1 MGPVPDRLRALAP
14 ATRSAADLD
23 ALLSVTTSY
32 VETELSA
39 DGGYVGRIDHRH
51 GRVTIIA
58 SWGAFVTNDPWE
70 GQASFAVAA
79 QSRAQ
84 TVSEDAPLW
93 TGTVND
99 DLQSYDRT
107 VLTVTGQGSAASF
120 PIIVADRLWGVL
132 YLTRK
137 AEDPFDEATLT
148 MGALVCEL
156 LAAGISRVDYHRQLH
171 ALAYTDPLTEMANR
185 RAVDEQLLAW
195 ASDDSSAER
204 LTVVL
209 CDVNKL
215 KAVNDE
221 FGHHAGDRLLR
232 EIGVLVSTSASR
244 FPGALAGRIGG
255 DEFVL
260 AIPDADPQDVE
271 DEMGQ
276 LLQSAALLG
285 HGSGLSCGVASRA
298 ELNRLELKPAD
309 QVRALLRLADAE
321 QYRQKLA
328 GTDATL
334 PIRAR
339 MPGSRRTAADFR
351 ELADAVNLVTQ
362 GILAEPGEVGQ
373 RLSRVA
379 ATVCE
384 TSNGAAYWVSE
395 IDGERILD
403 RYCGTPRDEE
413 TRDGQWQPTILDP
426 LGYLLSD
433 FPETARAVQPLGG
446 SFVTDALHG
455 DDAERRF
462 LVQTGFRV
470 GIAAGGVD
478 CSGTPWL
485 VEVFGDSLTP
495 ELHHAQ
501 ALLTALTQFALR
513 VQ

>member
-1 MGPVPDRLRALAP
+1 MGEVPDRLRALAH
-14 ATRSAADLD
+14 ATRSAGDLD
-23 ALLSVTTSY
+23 SLLAVVVSY
-32 VETELSA
+32 VDTELSA
-39 DGGYVGRIDHRH
+39 DGVYVGRVDHRH
-51 GRVTIIA
+51 GRVDILA
-58 SWGAFVTNDPWE
+58 RAGAFTTSDPWD
-70 GQASFAVAA
+70 GQDSFAVAA

-84 TVSEDAPLW
+84 AVSEDAPIW
-93 TGTVND
+93 TGNINE
-99 DLQSYDRT
+99 DLQGYDRR
-107 VLTVTGQGSAASF
+107 LLSITGQGSGASF
-120 PIIVADRLWGVL
+120 PIVVADRLWGVL
-132 YLTRK
+132 FVTRK
-137 AEDPFDEATLT
+137 SEDGFAEPDLT
-148 MGALVCEL
+148 MGALVGEF
-156 LAAGISRVDYHRQLH
+156 LASGVSRVDYHRELH

-185 RAVDEQLLAW
+185 RAVDEQLLEW
-195 ASDDSSAER
+195 AAAPEAAPR
-204 LTVVL
+204 LSVVL

-215 KAVNDE
+215 KVVNDK
-221 FGHHAGDRLLR
+221 FGHPAGDRLLR

-260 AIPDADPQDVE
+260 AIPDADPQEVE
-271 DEMGQ
+271 DEMGR
-276 LLQSAALLG
+276 LLQAAALLG

-298 ELNRLELKPAD
+298 ELNRLELEPAE

-328 GTDATL
+328 GSEATL
-334 PIRAR
+334 PTRAR
-339 MPGSRRTAADFR
+339 VPGSRRTAADFR
-351 ELADAVNLVTQ
+351 ELADAVNEVVR

-413 TRDGQWQPTILDP
+413 TRDGQWQPTTLDP

-433 FPETARAVQPLGG
+433 FPETAKAIEGS

-462 LVQTGFRV
+462 LIQTGFRV

-478 CSGTPWL
+478 KTGKPWL

-495 ELHHAQ
+495 ELHQAQ
-501 ALLTALTQFALR
+501 ALLMALTSFALQ
-513 VQ
+513 VD